1 VLILAVDLG
10 TETLPALALGRDP
23 AEPGIMEA
31 QPRKRDARVV
41 DRALLVRAWAVLGLV
56 SAVLSLAGFFWV
68 LLRAGWNPGDPT
80 GAGTPLHEDWMRATT
95 MSFAG
100 IVASQVGTAFA
111 SRVEHTSTSAIG
123 WTTNPLLLWGIA
135 FELAFAAALIY
146 LPPLQSVFGTRALGI
161 DDIAILVTFPVIV
174 WGVDE
179 LRRWH
184 ARRRV
189 AEETEDRNRP
199 G

>member
-1 VLILAVDLG
+1 MLILAVDLG

-31 QPRKRDARVV
+31 SPRRRDARVV
-41 DRALLVRAWAVLGLV
+41 DRALLVRAWAVLGTV
-56 SAVLSLAGFFWV
+56 SAALSLAGFFWV
-68 LLRAGWNPGDPT
+68 LLRAGWRPGDAT
-80 GAGTPLHEDWMRATT
+80 GVGAPLHEDWLRATT
-95 MSFAG
+95 MCFAG
-100 IVASQVGTAFA
+100 IVACQVGTAFA
-111 SRVEHTSTSAIG
+111 SRVEHASTRAIG
-123 WTTNPLLLWGIA
+123 WTSNPLLLWGIG

-146 LPPLQSVFGTRALGI
+146 FPPLQSVFGTRALGVG
-161 DDIAILVTFPVIV
+161 DLALLATFPVIV